1 MRSTCKRKF
10 TLALSGLLP
19 GVLLAWALPLS
30 AQPVRTSRPAPGKI
44 VAYDAT
50 HEVTVNG
57 TVQQV
62 VTKHIA
68 GSPAGM
74 HLLVSGATGT
84 VDAHVG
90 PFLSKSMQ
98 QALHAGLPLQV
109 VGSMETVRGGKQ
121 YLLAR
126 QLVYGGQ
133 TVTVRNTNGFLLR
146 PAQSSASPRQQR
158 IVRSRLSGGAR

>member
-19 GVLLAWALPLS
+19 GVLLAWALPLC
-30 AQPVRTSRPAPGKI
+30 AQPVRTSRPAPDKI
-44 VAYDAT
+44 AAYDAA
-50 HEVTVNG
+50 HEVTING

-62 VTKHIA
+62 VTKHNA

-74 HLLVSGATGT
+74 HLLVSGTTGT

-98 QALHAGLPLQV
+98 QALHTGLPLQV
-109 VGSMETVRGGKQ
+109 VGAMATTHGKQ

-126 QLVYGGQ
+126 QLNYGGQ
-133 TVTVRNTNGFLLR
+133 TVTVRGRNGSILR
-146 PAQSSASPRQQR
+146 PAQSSASPNHKR